1 MVDHFLDGFFRPRT
15 LAVVGATDNP
25 FKINYRLLRNLVDMG
40 FEGKIFPVNP
50 SVQEIGGIKVFARL
64 RDIPET
70 IDLVVSAVPSG
81 NTVEVVKECA
91 ECGIK
96 RLVIVTGGFSEG
108 GEDGRR
114 LHEEIAGLVKGAGIR
129 TLGPNTLS
137 PVNTAN
143 NLIISFHPA
152 KVMSRGHLSLVFQ
165 SGFYEPRLNWV
176 FSHLGIG
183 KMLDTGNK
191 MDINE
196 VDALEYLALDPE
208 THVIG
213 IHLESVRGNGI
224 KFAQLL
230 REVSQQK
237 PLIVLKSGRTK
248 SGSAAAMS
256 HTGALAGENDAI
268 FDGIVKQT
276 AAIRAYNWQEFFDLA
291 KAFSYLNAPGGDG
304 MAIITMSG
312 GEGVMATDACEL
324 NGLRLARLSAET
336 LLRLRDIFPPWEMPV
351 NPLDGG
357 VCMQFH
363 VTRLFQLLAT
373 LGAIPEDDDVS
384 GVVMHM
390 PSNVF
395 SLDSHSAQGKQV
407 AEAMLNGIAALKKAG
422 KPFALWRSAMDA
434 EEEEWIRL
442 LQGKG
447 VPVFDSA
454 ERAIRALAAMY
465 SCVQRRHVLNAGT
478 QPEGSDTH

>member
-1 MVDHFLDGFFRPRT
+1 MKTVDHFLDGFFRPRT
-15 LAVVGATDNP
+15 LALIGATDNP

-40 FEGKIFPVNP
+40 FQGKIFPVNP
-50 SVQEIGGIKVFARL
+50 SVQQINGLKVFPRL
-64 RDIPET
+64 KDIPET
-70 IDLVVSAVPSG
+70 IDLVVSAAPAR
-81 NTVEVVKECA
+81 NTLEVVQECV

-108 GEDGRR
+108 GEEGRR
-114 LHEEIAGLVKGAGIR
+114 LHEEIAALVKGAGIR

-143 NLIISFHPA
+143 NLIISFHHA
-152 KVMSRGHLSLVFQ
+152 KALSRGHLSLVFQ

-183 KMLDTGNK
+183 KILDTGNK

-208 THVIG
+208 TKVIAM
-213 IHLESVRGNGI
+213 HLESIRGDARR
-224 KFAQLL
+224 FAHLL

-237 PLIVLKSGRTK
+237 PLIILKSGRTRA
-248 SGSAAAMS
+248 GSRAAVS

-268 FDGIVKQT
+268 FDGVVKQT
-276 AAIRAYNWQEFFDLA
+276 AAVRAYNWQEFFDLA
-291 KAFSYLNAPGGDG
+291 KAFSYLDAPRGDG
-304 MAIITMSG
+304 LAIITMSG

-324 NGLRLARLSAET
+324 NGLRLASFSSET

-363 VTRLFQLLAT
+363 VTRLFYLLET
-373 LGAIPEDDDVS
+373 LCAIPEDGDVS
-384 GVVMHM
+384 AVVMQM

-395 SLDSHSAQGKQV
+395 SLDSHSEQGKQLT
-407 AEAMLNGIAALKKAG
+407 EAMLDGIAGLRRAG

-434 EEEEWIRL
+434 EEEEWIWL
-442 LQGKG
+442 LQAKG

-454 ERAIRALAAMY
+454 ERAIRAFAAMRNWG
-465 SCVQRRHVLNAGT
+465 QRRQALNEGT
-478 QPEGSDTH
+478 